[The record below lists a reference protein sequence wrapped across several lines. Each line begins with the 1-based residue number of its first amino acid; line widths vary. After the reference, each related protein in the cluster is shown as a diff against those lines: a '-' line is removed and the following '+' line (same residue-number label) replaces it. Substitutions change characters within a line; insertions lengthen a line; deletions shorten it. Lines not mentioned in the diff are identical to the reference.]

1 MSRKQLEEKA
11 RRLKKQVDDREIIA
25 TFADLV
31 SWEED
36 NKYTSKRPKIAKPLL
51 KQLQEAGLYTDLK

>member
-1 MSRKQLEEKA
+1 MSRNQTMQDKV
-11 RRLKKQVDDREIIA
+11 RRLKKQVDNSQLIS

-36 NKYTSKRPKIAKPLL
+36 NKYTKNRPRIVKPLL
-51 KQLQEAGLYTDLK
+51 KQLQAAGLYLDL

>member
-1 MSRKQLEEKA
+1 MSKNQLQGKVKI
-11 RRLKKQVDDREIIA
+11 LQKKVEDRETIR

-36 NKYTSKRPKIAKPLL
+36 NKHTMNRPKIAKPLL
-51 KQLQEAGLYTDLK
+51 KQLQEAGLYLDL